1 MTARPFQPGAP
12 RLWSIPAGTPFLKA
26 LAAGLADATGLAETP
41 DALADAVIYVPNRR
55 SVQSLARELHAA
67 AGGKTLLAPDIRALG
82 DLEEGDL
89 PDGPEAAHLQALM
102 PLSEAERTG
111 RLMQLV
117 IAWYARQGLPC
128 PAASALSAAQELSGL
143 LDEAAFAGG
152 VDWSQLASLVEAT
165 DLAHHWQDSVRFL
178 EIITEAWPAFLAER
192 GAIDPPERR
201 MAAAEA
207 IAASWRATP
216 PRGAVIIAG
225 STGATPESR
234 TLMGAALELERG
246 LVVLPGLDRGLGDA
260 ALSEVRASPNHPQYA
275 LARLMEALET
285 PPASVP
291 AWPGNEDVLAAR
303 GRLVH
308 EALLPADLT
317 GDWIDR
323 LDELA
328 GGDAPAEFT
337 RKALGGLSLTA
348 ARDETEEARLA
359 ALMLRETLETPGE
372 SAALVT
378 PDAQLA
384 RRVSA
389 LMRRWGVELTP
400 SAGVPLP
407 RTPAG
412 AFLDAALGWWCA
424 PADPLAIA
432 TLMQCERSV
441 WPGDKSRFERW
452 ALRSV
457 TWWRDLDQLATEIA
471 PRLEALDRRRRP
483 AGDVIAAVRRDAEAL
498 AALAS
503 ELPADDAIDADVFRA
518 GLAAIIAHFTEG
530 DTLWTGADGAALTGL
545 LERLFELAAPL
556 GSLPLDAWQDL
567 VRALARDS
575 AVQTGTDSHARLAI
589 WGPLEAR
596 LQHADRL
603 ILAGLNEEVWPQ
615 RPGADAF
622 LPRQFREKLGL
633 PDREERMGLA
643 AHDFAQLACARDVTL
658 LYSKRREDAPAVA
671 SRWVWRLRALARGAL
686 RDTAEAALTPVAGSD
701 PRDWAPALTNPRRRA
716 DPDRAKPAPCP
727 PVEARPRR
735 LSVTRIDMLQRDPY
749 AIYASEILGLEPLD
763 PIGKP
768 ISPAETGTA
777 IHAALESFER
787 GGGVGNL
794 ISLLENELLQAGE
807 PEQSLAGRRA
817 VLAATADWYLDWRE
831 GRIGEALFEV
841 RGRFETEI
849 AGLGSFTLSAVADR
863 IERAPDGT
871 LAIVDFKTGLPP
883 SDAQISVGLAQ
894 QMPLQALIGGAGGFD
909 GVPAGT
915 VSELSYVAFRA
926 RPEVRTVGQSR
937 TLSATPQ
944 ELADT
949 AEAGFTRLLTAYAR
963 ADQPYLAA
971 PRVQFV
977 SYDYGYNR
985 LARRAEWS
993 AETSDE

>member
-1 MTARPFQPGAP
+1 MTALPFQPGAP

-26 LAAGLADATGLAETP
+26 LAQGLAEATHLAATP

-55 SVQSLARELHAA
+55 SVQSLARELHEASGGAA
-67 AGGKTLLAPDIRALG
+67 LLAPDIRALG

-152 VDWSQLASLVEAT
+152 VDWGQLEGLVETA

-207 IAASWRATP
+207 IAASWRASP
-216 PRGAVIIAG
+216 PKGAVIIAG

-234 TLMGAALELERG
+234 ALMGAALELEHG
-246 LVVLPGLDRGLGDA
+246 LVVLPGLDHGLNDE

-275 LARLMEALET
+275 LAWLMESLET

-291 AWPGNEDVLAAR
+291 AWPGNEDALAAR
-303 GRLVH
+303 RRLVH

-323 LDELA
+323 LDELS
-328 GGDAPAEFT
+328 GGDAPANFT
-337 RKALGGLSLTA
+337 QKALDGLNLIA

-359 ALMLRETLETPGE
+359 ALMLRDTLETSGE

-400 SAGVPLP
+400 SAGIPLP

-412 AFLDAALGWWCA
+412 AFLDAALGWWCT

-432 TLMQCERSV
+432 TLMQCERSI
-441 WPGDKSRFERW
+441 WPADKSRFERW
-452 ALRSV
+452 ALRGV
-457 TWWRDLDQLATEIA
+457 TWWRDLGQLAGEIG
-471 PRLEALDRRRRP
+471 PRLQALERRRP
-483 AGDVIAAVRRDAEAL
+483 PDDVIEAVRQDAEAL
-498 AALAS
+498 AALAGG
-503 ELPADDAIDADVFRA
+503 LPMDDAIDAEAFRA
-518 GLAAIIAHFTEG
+518 GLAAIMAHFTEG
-530 DTLWTGADGAALTGL
+530 NALWTGADGAALTNL

-556 GSLPLDAWQDL
+556 GPLPLDAWQDL

-575 AVQTGTDSHARLAI
+575 AVRTGADSHARLAI

-622 LPRQFREKLGL
+622 LPRQFRETLGL

-643 AHDFAQLACARDVTL
+643 AHDFAQLACARQVSL

-686 RDTAEAALTPVAGSD
+686 GDAAEAALAPTPDAD
-701 PRDWAPALTNPRRRA
+701 PRDWASALTDPRRRA
-716 DPDRAKPAPCP
+716 DPDRAKPAPRP

-749 AIYASEILGLEPLD
+749 AIYASEILGLQPLD

-768 ISPAETGTA
+768 ISPTETGTA
-777 IHAALESFER
+777 IHAALEAFER
-787 GGGVGNL
+787 EDGTGDL
-794 ISLLENELLQAGE
+794 ISLLEGELLRAGE
-807 PEQSLAGRRA
+807 PEASLAGRRA
-817 VLAATADWYLDWRE
+817 VLSATADWYLDWRK
-831 GRIGEALFEV
+831 GRIGKARFEV

-849 AGLGSFTLSAVADR
+849 AGLGGFTLSAVADR

-883 SDAQISVGLAQ
+883 SDTQISVGLAQ
-894 QMPLQALIGGAGGFD
+894 QMPLQALIGAAGGFD
-909 GVPAGT
+909 GMPAGAVT
-915 VSELSYVAFRA
+915 ELAYVAFRA

-937 TLSATPQ
+937 SLTATPQ
-944 ELADT
+944 ELADA
-949 AEAGFTRLLTAYAR
+949 AEAGFTRLLKAYAR
-963 ADQPYLAA
+963 TEQPYLAA